1 MTAQA
6 AAMKAMMRSRDR
18 CNLAKK
24 TYDFKGY
31 SNERKE
37 QYKKIAFA
45 GLLTALALIFSYIEA
60 LIPLAP
66 AIPGIKL
73 GIANIVVITALYS
86 LGARYAFSVNVVR
99 VIIAGLFVQWL
110 FRSYVLPRRSPAEL
124 FFTMLLLKKTGIF
137 SVTGVSIAGGVAHN
151 LGQILVAAAIVS
163 NLQIFI
169 YFPVLI
175 ISGVI
180 SGAIIGIIAYFILQR
195 LPNSLLS

>member
-1 MTAQA
+1 MIL
-6 AAMKAMMRSRDR
+6 KDIPMREK
-18 CNLAKK
+18 NN
-24 TYDFKGY
+24 T
-31 SNERKE
+31 
-37 QYKKIAFA
+37 KKIAFA

-66 AIPGIKL
+66 VIPGIKL

-99 VIIAGLFVQWL
+99 VIIAGLL
-110 FRSYVLPRRSPAEL
+110 FNGFFGAMYSLAGALLS